1 MLFVFTQK
9 TAYEMRISDWS
20 SDVCSSDLHTYG
32 LQTTTSNCSNNYGP
46 YQFPEKLIP
55 LFLLNALS
63 GKPLPIYGDGM
74 QIRDWLHVEDHCLG
88 VALVLEGDAIGECF
102 NIGGGAELPNLT
114 VIETLCAAVDDAFA
128 RDPADRKSTRLNYSP
143 SCAHRM

>member
-1 MLFVFTQK
+1 
-9 TAYEMRISDWS
+9 
-20 SDVCSSDLHTYG
+20 
-32 LQTTTSNCSNNYGP
+32 
-46 YQFPEKLIP
+46 
-55 LFLLNALS
+55 
-63 GKPLPIYGDGM
+63 M

-128 RDPADRKSTRLNYSP
+128 RDPALAARFPDAPAARGRPSSELKTYVADRPGHDRRYAIDERKIAARLGYRPTRDFATGLRSEEHTSELQSLMRISYAVL
-143 SCAHRM
+143 CLKKK

>member
-1 MLFVFTQK
+1 
-9 TAYEMRISDWS
+9 MRISDWS
-20 SDVCSSDLHTYG
+20 SDVCSSD
-32 LQTTTSNCSNNYGP
+32 
-46 YQFPEKLIP
+46 
-55 LFLLNALS
+55 LLNALS

-128 RDPADRKSTRLNYSP
+128 RDPALAARFRSDERRVGKECVSTCRSGGSRY
-143 SCAHRM
+143 H

>member
-1 MLFVFTQK
+1 MQPAT
-9 TAYEMRISDWS
+9 
-20 SDVCSSDLHTYG
+20 C
-32 LQTTTSNCSNNYGP
+32 NCSNNYDP
-46 YQFPEKLIP
+46 HQFPETLIP

-128 RDPADRKSTRLNYSP
+128 RDPALDRKSTRLNS
-143 SCAHRM
+143 SH

>member
-1 MLFVFTQK
+1 MIWRPPRTTRTDTLFPYTTLFRSVR
-9 TAYEMRISDWS
+9 AYHHS
-20 SDVCSSDLHTYG
+20 YG

-88 VALVLEGDAIGECF
+88 VALVLEGDAIGACF

-114 VIETLCAAVDDAFA
+114 DIETLCAPVDDAFA
-128 RDPADRKSTRLNYSP
+128 REPARSEE
-143 SCAHRM
+143 H